1 MLLYLVASLK
11 GGRLMGTTTEV
22 IEEHKPKHFHIKSF
36 MKKYNLFFIFI
47 GFLIIGSIMS
57 DNFLTVQNIL
67 NVLQQSAFVGIVSIG
82 MTFVILVAGIDLSV
96 GAVLALSGMLV
107 SIMLT
112 NGMNPALAILITVIA
127 GAFMGFVSGFI
138 STKFKVPAFIATL
151 AMMVSSRGFALL
163 TTDGEP
169 IYDLPPVFTALGDSM
184 GNIPIP
190 AIIWIVLTIIA
201 LVVLKYTTFGRK
213 LFAVGGNA
221 ESARLSGIAVEKY
234 ITTTFVLSGTMS
246 AIAGILMS
254 AWLTVG
260 QPTAGTGLELDAI
273 AAVVIGGTS
282 LAGGKGG
289 IGGTFI
295 GVLIMSMIVNIFNL
309 LGLSSY
315 YQSIFMGAIIV
326 AALIMNQLITNK
338 K

>member
-1 MLLYLVASLK
+1 MSMNLN
-11 GGRLMGTTTEV
+11 TEV
-22 IEEHKPKHFHIKSF
+22 MEKPKQSQFQIGTIL
-36 MKKYNLFFIFI
+36 KKYNLFIIFVA
-47 GFLIIGSIMS
+47 FFIIGTLLSEH
-57 DNFLTVQNIL
+57 FLTVQNIL
-67 NVLQQSAFVGIVSIG
+67 NILQQSAFVGIIAIG
-82 MTFVILVAGIDLSV
+82 MTFVILVGGIDLSV
-96 GAVLALSGMLV
+96 GAVLALSGMLAALMM
-107 SIMLT
+107 SSGLT
-112 NGMNPALAILITVIA
+112 PFLAIAITILA

-151 AMMVSSRGFALL
+151 AMMVSARGFALL

-169 IYDLPPVFTALGDSM
+169 IYDLPPIFTALGESM

-201 LVVLKYTTFGRK
+201 VVILKYTTFGRK
-213 LFAVGGNA
+213 LYAVGGNE

-234 ITTTFVLSGTMS
+234 ITSTYILAGIMS
-246 AIAGILMS
+246 SIAGILMA

-282 LAGGKGG
+282 LAGGRGG

-326 AALIMNQLITNK
+326 IALVMNQLISNK

>member
-1 MLLYLVASLK
+1 MSMDVEGVEA
-11 GGRLMGTTTEV
+11 
-22 IEEHKPKHFHIKSF
+22 PKTKKFQTKDF
-36 MKKYNLFFIFI
+36 VKKYNLFFILI
-47 GFLIIGSIMS
+47 GFFIIGSLLS
-57 DNFLTVQNIL
+57 EHFLTTQNVL
-67 NVLQQSAFVGIVSIG
+67 NVLQQSSFVGIVAIG

-107 SIMLT
+107 SLLLSQ
-112 NGMNPALAILITVIA
+112 GMNPILAIIITIMA
-127 GAFMGFVSGFI
+127 GALMGFVSGFL

-151 AMMVSSRGFALL
+151 AMMVSARGFALL

-169 IYDLPPVFTALGDSM
+169 IYDLPPMFTALGESV
-184 GNIPIP
+184 GRIPVP
-190 AIIWIVLTIIA
+190 VIIWVILTIISA
-201 LVVLKYTTFGRK
+201 IALKYTTFGRK
-213 LFAVGGNA
+213 LYAVGGNE
-221 ESARLSGIAVEKY
+221 ESARLSGISVEKY
-234 ITTTFVLSGTMS
+234 ITSTYLLSGVLA

-260 QPTAGTGLELDAI
+260 QPTAGQGLELDAI

-295 GVLIMSMIVNIFNL
+295 GVLIMSIIVNIFNL

-326 AALIMNQLITNK
+326 IALIMNQYLANK

>member
-1 MLLYLVASLK
+1 MI
-11 GGRLMGTTTEV
+11 TEPQTMEVPKQKNYHV
-22 IEEHKPKHFHIKSF
+22 IQF
-36 MKKYNLFFIFI
+36 MKKYNLFFIFL
-47 GFLIIGSIMS
+47 GFLIVGSFLS
-57 DNFLTVQNIL
+57 DKFLTPQNIL
-67 NVLQQSAFVGIVSIG
+67 NVFQQSAFVGIIAIG

-107 SIMLT
+107 SLMLT
-112 NGMNPALAILITVIA
+112 HGMNPVLAVLLAIMA
-127 GAFMGFVSGFI
+127 GGFMGFVSGFI
-138 STKFKVPAFIATL
+138 STKFNVPSFISTL
-151 AMMVSSRGFALL
+151 AMMVSARGIALL

-169 IYDLPPVFTALGDSM
+169 IYDLPPSFTALGDSIM

-201 LVVLKYTTFGRK
+201 IVVLKFTTFGRK
-213 LFAVGGNA
+213 FYAVGGNA
-221 ESARLSGIAVEKY
+221 ESARLSGIPVERY
-234 ITTTFVLSGTMS
+234 ITFTFIISGTM
-246 AIAGILMS
+246 AAAAGVLMA

-260 QPTAGTGLELDAI
+260 QPTSGTGLELDAI

-282 LAGGKGG
+282 LSGGKGG

-295 GVLIMSMIVNIFNL
+295 GVLIMSMIVNVFNL

-315 YQSIFMGAIIV
+315 YQSIFMGVIIV
-326 AALIMNQLITNK
+326 IALIMNQLMTNK

>member
-1 MLLYLVASLK
+1 MNTK
-11 GGRLMGTTTEV
+11 MEV
-22 IEEHKPKHFHIKSF
+22 IEEPQQKQFQAAGF
-36 MKKYNLFFIFI
+36 MKKYNLFFIFV
-47 GFLIIGSIMS
+47 GFLIIGSLLS
-57 DNFLTVQNIL
+57 DHFLTTQNIL
-67 NVLQQSAFVGIVSIG
+67 NILQQSAFVGIVAIG
-82 MTFVILVAGIDLSV
+82 MTFVILIAGIDLSV

-107 SIMLT
+107 SLLLSQ
-112 NGMNPALAILITVIA
+112 GMNPILAIAITLLA
-127 GAFMGFVSGFI
+127 GAFMGFLSGFI

-151 AMMVSSRGFALL
+151 AMMVSARGFALL

-169 IYDLPPVFTALGDSM
+169 IYDLPPAFTALGESL
-184 GNIPIP
+184 GNIPVP
-190 AIIWIVLTIIA
+190 AIIWIVLTILA
-201 LVVLKYTTFGRK
+201 VVVLKYTTFGRK
-213 LFAVGGNA
+213 LYAVGGNE
-221 ESARLSGIAVEKY
+221 ESARLSGIPVEKY
-234 ITTTFVLSGTMS
+234 VTSTYVLSGTMA

-326 AALIMNQLITNK
+326 TALIMNQFITNK